1 MNYVRI
7 IIHNESGR
15 KSAETVITNPDA
27 PSRFSENH
35 RNMRQDKRSR
45 MYREPP
51 PEYTQWSTAGAK
63 RLVAHSVLELE
74 ASLNEFQIRII
85 HAQDDR
91 DVWVTLPTGS
101 RYLFLLAGSVPAK
114 RL

>member
-1 MNYVRI
+1 MHHHGFPKTTEICVKINGPGCTG
-7 IIHNESGR
+7 N
-15 KSAETVITNPDA
+15 
-27 PSRFSENH
+27 
-35 RNMRQDKRSR
+35 
-45 MYREPP
+45 PP